1 MMLEKAK
8 KEKGNE
14 KQEDEKYIVMGVR
27 LLVSF
32 LKTFLLEV
40 QVVVDVVNVVH
51 VLIMDHY
58 VVLVVGIKLIYLYDK
73 NNDKYKNTIE
83 TIRSN
88 YPLENYIELKEV
100 LNLAM
105 ECLSEKLI

>member
-1 MMLEKAK
+1 M
-8 KEKGNE
+8 
-14 KQEDEKYIVMGVR
+14 
-27 LLVSF
+27 
-32 LKTFLLEV
+32 
-40 QVVVDVVNVVH
+40 
-51 VLIMDHY
+51 
-58 VVLVVGIKLIYLYDK
+58 VLVVGIKLIYLYDK